1 MSVLQRILDV
11 LEPNPIARPTLYLEQ
26 WSEQTR
32 SKVKQAFAALGK
44 DGQTAR
50 IEHHW
55 YFGRVMAIR
64 PKDLDKFKV
73 ALAERHLMTD
83 SLVQGMV
90 GVLKEDSE
98 HFVKWAIKD

>member
-50 IEHHW
+50 IEQHW
-55 YFGRVMAIR
+55 YFGTVMAIR
-64 PKDLDKFKV
+64 PKDIQ
-73 ALAERHLMTD
+73 ALQVELAKRNLMTD
-83 SLVQGMV
+83 SLTQGMV
-90 GVLKEDSE
+90 GVLKEDKE
-98 HFVKWAIKD
+98 HFVKWAIG